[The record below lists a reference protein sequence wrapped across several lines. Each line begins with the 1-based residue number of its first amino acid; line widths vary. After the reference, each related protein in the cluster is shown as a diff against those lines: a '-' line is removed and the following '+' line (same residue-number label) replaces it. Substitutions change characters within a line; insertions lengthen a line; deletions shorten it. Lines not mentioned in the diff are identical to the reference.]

1 MHELSNQIP
10 SDTLIPM
17 KSLSVTEVARNFSRV
32 LDHLERDQEEVV
44 LVRNHRP
51 VARLIPEPPAQDALA
66 VLGDLY
72 RTLDDET
79 ASALAA
85 AMGAVRNRRKGT
97 LSELRNPWAS

>member
-1 MHELSNQIP
+1 M
-10 SDTLIPM
+10 TAM
-17 KSLSVTEVARNFSRV
+17 RSLSVTEVARNFSRV

-51 VARLIPEPPAQDALA
+51 VARLIPEPPTQDALA

-72 RTLDDET
+72 RTMDDAT
-79 ASALAA
+79 AGALA
-85 AMGAVRNRRKGT
+85 GALRATRNRGKGT